1 MADGGRDGGVVFHVK
16 GDSMSEFFDVIPKE
30 MFAPQTEMKVQD
42 RKQQEFRLVGRQ
54 RKVPGHTLFCIDLK
68 TGEIK
73 VAPVVRS
80 SVVDFKTKMPT
91 FSNRIVIEPGHVYR
105 QALNKKNFIKILKR
119 ERIVVT
125 RVPKEGDVV
134 VDVK

>member
-1 MADGGRDGGVVFHVK
+1 M
-16 GDSMSEFFDVIPKE
+16 
-30 MFAPQTEMKVQD
+30 
-42 RKQQEFRLVGRQ
+42 
-54 RKVPGHTLFCIDLK
+54 
-68 TGEIK
+68 
-73 VAPVVRS
+73 APVVRS
-80 SVVDFKTKMPT
+80 TAVDFKTKMPT